1 MKLAVVGAGKVGSAL
16 GGRWSEIGYDVTYG
30 VRDPSDPKYQRLDA
44 RALPVNEAMAA
55 AEVVLIAVPWR
66 EVEGLAGELDDLGDR
81 VVVDATNPLAGGPQ
95 GAGFTSGAEN
105 IALWTGSKR
114 VVKAFNTTGAA
125 NLRNPVYPDGQPV
138 MFVAADDPEAKETAM
153 ELANQI
159 GFEAQDAGPLMA
171 ARDLEHLAALWIRM
185 AYGLGQGPDIAYTLL
200 RR

>member
-1 MKLAVVGAGKVGSAL
+1 MKIAVVGAGKVGSAL
-16 GGRWSEIGYDVTYG
+16 GGRWSELGHEVTYG
-30 VRDPSDPKYQRLDA
+30 VRDPSDPKYQRLA
-44 RALPVNEAMAA
+44 RRLLVKEAVAA
-55 AEVVLIAVPWR
+55 ADVVVIAIPWR

-81 VVVDATNPLAGGPQ
+81 VVLDASNPLAGGPQ
-95 GAGFTSGAEN
+95 SAGFTSGAEN
-105 IALWTGSKR
+105 IAVWTGSKR

-125 NLRNPVYPDGQPV
+125 NVRNPVYPDGRPV
-138 MFVAADDPEAKETAM
+138 MFVAADDPEAKQTAM

-159 GFEAQDAGPLMA
+159 GFDAQDAGPLMA